1 MFFISEELLILAPS
15 TNTNTKEPAMLQWIK
30 SIAEVVGCIILL
42 ALASALIASVFFMEP
57 SHLIR

>member
-1 MFFISEELLILAPS
+1 MAPS

-30 SIAEVVGCIILL
+30 SIAEVVGGIILL